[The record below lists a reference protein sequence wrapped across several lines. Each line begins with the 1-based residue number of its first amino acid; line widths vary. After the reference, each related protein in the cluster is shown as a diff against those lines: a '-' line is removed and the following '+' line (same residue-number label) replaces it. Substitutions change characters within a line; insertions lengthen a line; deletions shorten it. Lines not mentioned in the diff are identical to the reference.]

1 MNEPL
6 SKISHSISLDE
17 AEAIANQT
25 LVIRRQHN
33 LLPLTVVVLD
43 AGAQVV
49 TAKREDGC
57 GTLRFNI
64 AQGKAAAAL
73 GMGMSTRL
81 IRDRLANRP
90 AFQGALASAAQGRFI
105 PVPGGVLILNSS
117 GAAIGAVGV
126 SGDTSDKDEF
136 CAIKAVQFAG
146 LASEP
151 EEPNPD
157 WSKSQ
162 L

>member
-1 MNEPL
+1 MKEPL
-6 SKISHSISLDE
+6 SKIAHSISLVQAD
-17 AEAIANQT
+17 AIAHET
-25 LVIRRQHN
+25 LAIRRKHE

-43 AGAQVV
+43 AGGQVV

-57 GTLRFNI
+57 GTLRFDI
-64 AQGKAAAAL
+64 ALGKAAAAL

-81 IRDRLANRP
+81 IRDRLGNRP

-105 PVPGGVLILNSS
+105 PVPGGVLILNES

-136 CAIKAVQFAG
+136 CAINAVQASG

-151 EEPNPD
+151 EQPNPD
-157 WSKSQ
+157 WNKSQ

>member
-6 SKISHSISLDE
+6 SRVAHSISLSQ
-17 AEAIANQT
+17 AEAIADET
-25 LVIRRQHN
+25 LAIRHKHE

-43 AGAQVV
+43 AGGQLV

-57 GTLRFNI
+57 GTLRFDI
-64 AQGKAAAAL
+64 ALGKAAAAL

-90 AFQGALASAAQGRFI
+90 AFQGALANAAQGRFI
-105 PVPGGVLILNSS
+105 PVPGGVLILNGS

-136 CAIKAVQFAG
+136 CAINAVQFAG

-151 EEPNPD
+151 EKPNPD
-157 WSKSQ
+157 WNKSQ

>member
-6 SKISHSISLDE
+6 HKIAHSISLSQSETIADE
-17 AEAIANQT
+17 TLAI
-25 LVIRRQHN
+25 RQKHE

-43 AGAQVV
+43 AGGQVV

-57 GTLRFNI
+57 GTLRFDI
-64 AQGKAAAAL
+64 ALGKAAAAL

-90 AFQGALASAAQGRFI
+90 AFQGALANAAQGRFI
-105 PVPGGVLILNSS
+105 PVPGGVLILNES

-136 CAIKAVQFAG
+136 CAINAVHVAG

-151 EEPNPD
+151 EQPNPD
-157 WSKSQ
+157 WNKSQ